1 MRILHAANYD
11 PTPPKI
17 NDKQIQKNF
26 YSQPLTCFFILL
38 GFNESA
44 QRSSPCREPQ
54 YIPMRDTPLCSPR
67 SFKAPNAG
75 RGSRT
80 QQGVPLNIKPG
91 SGQTSQ
97 SLVPHA
103 TLTALNQLQADTT
116 QHLSGAGQG
125 LRPVDS
131 THWVKRWPLNP
142 VQKWHGRVNLI
153 LAFIIRSG
161 QRSTG
166 EWQQEG
172 HRPSPWPIRTAPGAG
187 SASAG

>member
-1 MRILHAANYD
+1 MVQWLGTPPCSAGAPGSIPAWGTKIPHVVGQLSPCTTTTQVRELQSLCAATQEPSRHNEDSARCNYD

-26 YSQPLTCFFILL
+26 HSQPLTCFFILL
-38 GFNESA
+38 GFNQSA

-97 SLVPHA
+97 S
-103 TLTALNQLQADTT
+103 
-116 QHLSGAGQG
+116 
-125 LRPVDS
+125 
-131 THWVKRWPLNP
+131 
-142 VQKWHGRVNLI
+142 
-153 LAFIIRSG
+153 
-161 QRSTG
+161 
-166 EWQQEG
+166 
-172 HRPSPWPIRTAPGAG
+172 
-187 SASAG
+187 